1 MYVVLTQDVPKLG
14 SKNALVNVTRG
25 YFVNFLE
32 PKGFAKM
39 ATPAMI
45 ERLKD
50 AIIAEREASA
60 QKATTQKEAL
70 DQLQNVVLIIESK
83 ASDKGTLFE
92 AVSEA
97 EVATALKAE
106 KNVDVDPSD
115 LEMKSI
121 KKVGDHNVK
130 VNLAE
135 QTVTIKVTVKASEEA

>member
-50 AIIAEREASA
+50 AIISEREASA
-60 QKATTQKEAL
+60 QKASTQKETL
-70 DQLQNVVLIIESK
+70 DQLQNVVLTIESK

-97 EVATALKAE
+97 EVAAALKSA
-106 KNVDVDPSD
+106 KKVDVDPSD

-130 VNLAE
+130 VNLAD